1 MTCQKMIDENLK
13 GDNNPMSSANKTEE
27 ERKRSS
33 PYSLEHYLYSK
44 GAKDEEEAIEMR
56 QHFLDSL
63 DRSKWENA
71 NRIDYYLKRGYTEE
85 EAYRIRAEKCT
96 SNGLDFYIEK
106 YGKEKGTEKFNNRLK
121 YWKHKIYN
129 GNHHSKIADKFF
141 LKLSE
146 LYDKKDNIYFG
157 NHEYMLTYDGKVIL
171 PDFLDVDNK
180 KIIEFYGDYWHCNP
194 TKYTSESYNKSLH
207 KYAKEIWYDI

>member
-1 MTCQKMIDENLK
+1 
-13 GDNNPMSSANKTEE
+13 
-27 ERKRSS
+27 
-33 PYSLEHYLYSK
+33 
-44 GAKDEEEAIEMR
+44 MR

-85 EAYRIRAEKCT
+85 EAYRIRTEKCT

-146 LYDKKDNIYFG
+146 LYDKKIIYILVIMNI
-157 NHEYMLTYDGKVIL
+157 
-171 PDFLDVDNK
+171 
-180 KIIEFYGDYWHCNP
+180 C
-194 TKYTSESYNKSLH
+194 
-207 KYAKEIWYDI
+207 

>member
-71 NRIDYYLKRGYTEE
+71 NRIEYYLKRGYTEE
-85 EAYRIRAEKCT
+85 EAYRIRTEKCT

-121 YWKHKIYN
+121 Y
-129 GNHHSKIADKFF
+129 
-141 LKLSE
+141 L
-146 LYDKKDNIYFG
+146 
-157 NHEYMLTYDGKVIL
+157 
-171 PDFLDVDNK
+171 
-180 KIIEFYGDYWHCNP
+180 
-194 TKYTSESYNKSLH
+194 
-207 KYAKEIWYDI
+207 